1 MKRKTKLAILAVF
14 AAAAGP
20 LSNMA
25 VATPI
30 VCEDT
35 TVNYMTMDDTQA
47 SACLGAGVGNI
58 SGNPETDDWLLSTGN
73 SAGYT
78 LASKDDGSN
87 PFNIMTTQ
95 IVSTRSGSSGTWSID
110 PSFWLTN
117 ASGALGFKFGTGNQP
132 DEWFVF
138 ELVQGI
144 SSGTWEFMNTFRRG
158 GGLSHTN
165 LYSIPSQ
172 DVPEP
177 AALGLL
183 GLGLLGLAISRS
195 RRKSVA

>member
-1 MKRKTKLAILAVF
+1 MKRNNKLAVLAVI

-20 LSNMA
+20 FSTIA

-35 TVNYMTMDDTQA
+35 TVNHMVMDDTQA
-47 SACLGAGVGNI
+47 SGCLGAGVGNI
-58 SGNPETDDWLLSTGN
+58 SGNPATDDWLLSGGS

-78 LASKDDGSN
+78 LSSKDDASN
-87 PFNIMTTQ
+87 PFSIMTTQ
-95 IVSTRSGSSGTWSID
+95 AMSTSSGSSGTWSID

-117 ASGALGFKFGTGNQP
+117 TVGAIGFKFGTGNRP

-138 ELVQGI
+138 ELIQGV
-144 SSGTWEFMNTFRRG
+144 SSGTWEFINVFRRG

-165 LYSIPSQ
+165 LYSTNEPPH

-177 AALGLL
+177 GALGLL
-183 GLGLLGLAISRS
+183 GLGLIGLAISR
-195 RRKSVA
+195 RKRVA

>member
-14 AAAAGP
+14 AIAAGP
-20 LSNMA
+20 LSGMA

-35 TVNYMTMDDTQA
+35 AVNYMTMDDTQA

-58 SGNPETDDWLLSTGN
+58 SGNPATDDWLLSAGTI
-73 SAGYT
+73 AGYT
-78 LASKDDGSN
+78 LSSKDDGSN

-95 IVSTRSGSSGTWSID
+95 TMSTKSGSSGTWSID

-117 ASGALGFKFGTGNQP
+117 AAGAIGFKFGTGNNP

-138 ELVQGI
+138 ELIQGV
-144 SSGTWEFMNTFRRG
+144 SAGTWEFINVFRRG

-195 RRKSVA
+195 RRKRVA

>member
-1 MKRKTKLAILAVF
+1 MKRKTELVVLAVF

-20 LSNMA
+20 FSSMA

-47 SACLGAGVGNI
+47 SACLGGGVGNI
-58 SGNPETDDWLLSTGN
+58 SGNPLTDDWLLSTGN

-95 IVSTRSGSSGTWSID
+95 TLSTRSGSSGTWSID
-110 PSFWLTN
+110 PSF
-117 ASGALGFKFGTGNQP
+117 GALGFKFGTGNRP

-195 RRKSVA
+195 RRTRIA